1 MFKYINKC
9 NVKITMISSIPLKY
23 LLIIDS
29 RIYVISDIKKNVLE
43 TNENEMLEK
52 LKWRVKDK

>member
-1 MFKYINKC
+1 MWY
-9 NVKITMISSIPLKY
+9 
-23 LLIIDS
+23 
-29 RIYVISDIKKNVLE
+29 SDIKKNVLE